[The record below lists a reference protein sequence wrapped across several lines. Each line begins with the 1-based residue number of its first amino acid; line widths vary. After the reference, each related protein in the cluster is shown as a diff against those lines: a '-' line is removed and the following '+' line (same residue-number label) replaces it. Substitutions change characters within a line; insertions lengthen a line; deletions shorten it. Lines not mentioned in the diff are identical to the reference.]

1 MSLKDSLIIWSRTFC
16 WREVP
21 YIVLSIVLSL
31 FVRRAA
37 MMRRAAQ
44 LAAVT
49 VAVCATLTAFAVP
62 ADAAGPS
69 GGPYNFSVAPLPGV
83 AAPGGSIPKSL
94 QVPGSAGAPPRQ
106 LFVPDLIAATS
117 AGITSAQLARISK
130 LAGVR
135 ALLPIDGGKVTVND
149 QSANLLG
156 VSPQAFRSWTPPET
170 AAANAVWADLS
181 KGQLVSTQAAAS
193 KLHLSAGQ
201 SYQVSAA
208 VQAQVTFGAQT
219 PLSVPGA
226 DAIVNQAR
234 SAQLGL
240 AKNFAVLINAPGA
253 NMVTLMAKVR
263 LVIGAGAKVINLVP
277 YVTVTAS
284 KLPVTTNVPT
294 TGVQSN
300 LLTLY
305 KASAEEY
312 CPGMSWTVLAAIN
325 EIESGDGANNG
336 PSSAGALGPM
346 QFLPSTWA
354 EWGISAFG
362 QPSPPDIMNPLD
374 AVPSAARL
382 LCAAGAGNP
391 ATLSQAIF
399 AYNHATWYV
408 DEVLALASE
417 YARNYP

>member
-69 GGPYNFSVAPLPGV
+69 GGPDNFSVAPLPGV

-135 ALLPIDGGKVTVND
+135 ALLPIDGGKVTVNG

-263 LVIGAGAKVINLVP
+263 LVIGAGAK
-277 YVTVTAS
+277 
-284 KLPVTTNVPT
+284 VPT

>member
-1 MSLKDSLIIWSRTFC
+1 MLCLI
-16 WREVP
+16 
-21 YIVLSIVLSL
+21 L
-31 FVRRAA
+31 RRAA
-37 MMRRAAQ
+37 SLRRAAQ

-49 VAVCATLTAFAVP
+49 VAACATLTALAVP
-62 ADAAGPS
+62 ARAASPS
-69 GGPYNFSVAPLPGV
+69 GSYTFSVTPPPGV
-83 AAPGGSIPKSL
+83 AAPSGSVPKSL

-117 AGITSAQLARISK
+117 AGITQAQLARIGK
-130 LAGVR
+130 LTGVR
-135 ALLPIDGGKVTVND
+135 AVLPIAGGKVTVNGR
-149 QSANLLG
+149 SADVLG

-181 KGQLVSTQAAAS
+181 KGQLVSTHAAAS
-193 KLHLSAGQ
+193 RLHLSAGN
-201 SYQVSAA
+201 SYQVFAA
-208 VQAQVTFGAQT
+208 VRAQVPFGAQT
-219 PLSVPGA
+219 ALSIPGA
-226 DAIVNQAR
+226 DAIVDQAR

-253 NMVTLMAKVR
+253 NLVTLMAKVR
-263 LVIGAGAKVINLVP
+263 SVIGTGAKVVNLVP
-277 YVTVTAS
+277 VVTVS

-294 TGVQSN
+294 TSVPSS
-300 LLTLY
+300 LLALY

-312 CPGMSWTVLAAIN
+312 CPGLSWTVLAAIN
-325 EIESGDGANNG
+325 EIESGDGANEG
-336 PSSAGALGPM
+336 PSSAGAQGPM

-354 EWGISAFG
+354 EWGITAFG
-362 QPSPPDIMNPLD
+362 QSGPPDILNPLD

-382 LCAAGAGNP
+382 LCAAGAGSP

-417 YARNYP
+417 YAQNYP